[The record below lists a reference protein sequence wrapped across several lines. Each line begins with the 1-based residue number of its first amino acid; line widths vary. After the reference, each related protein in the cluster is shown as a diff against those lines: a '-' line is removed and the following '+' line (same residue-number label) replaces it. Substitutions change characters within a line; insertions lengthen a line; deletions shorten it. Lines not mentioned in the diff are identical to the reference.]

1 MRRTE
6 FLAELERL
14 LADLPEEERQAAIQY
29 YEDYFQDAGEEN
41 EQEAIRELGGP
52 EKVAATIRA
61 DYYGNEFHEEDY
73 EKKDYMMKQQEGSSD
88 GSGSSAEKGA
98 PWTSRRLKVL
108 LVVLIL
114 LTVVPGILGGL
125 WTAVCVVIGIVCA
138 AIGICAG
145 LVVGAAALMIAG
157 IAVTAAGIGLFFDV
171 LPMAMLVSGIGILIF
186 VVGLIAVAGAVKL
199 CAAVYPAMLRGF
211 VNLCRRPFH
220 RREV

>member
-29 YEDYFQDAGEEN
+29 YEDYLQDAGEEN
-41 EQEAIRELGGP
+41 EQEVIRELGGP

-61 DYYGNEFHEEDY
+61 DYYGNEFREEDY
-73 EKKDYMMKQQEGSSD
+73 EKKDYMTKQPAEDSD
-88 GSGSSAEKGA
+88 GSTGKQA

-114 LTVVPGILGGL
+114 LTVVPGILGGTG
-125 WTAVCVVIGIVCA
+125 TAVCVVIGVLCA
-138 AIGICAG
+138 LIGICAG

-171 LPMAMLVSGIGILIF
+171 LPMALLVCGIGILLF
-186 VVGLIAVAGAVKL
+186 VVGLIAVAAAVKL
-199 CAAVYPAMLRGF
+199 CAVVYPAMLRGF
-211 VNLCRRPFH
+211 VNLCRRSFQ
-220 RREV
+220 RREA

>member
-29 YEDYFQDAGEEN
+29 YEDYLQDAGEEN
-41 EQEAIRELGGP
+41 EQEVIRELGGP

-61 DYYGNEFHEEDY
+61 DYYGNEFREEDY
-73 EKKDYMMKQQEGSSD
+73 EKKDYMTKQPAEDSD
-88 GSGSSAEKGA
+88 GSTGKQA

-114 LTVVPGILGGL
+114 LTVL
-125 WTAVCVVIGIVCA
+125 CA
-138 AIGICAG
+138 FIGICAG

-171 LPMAMLVSGIGILIF
+171 LPMALLVCGIGILLF
-186 VVGLIAVAGAVKL
+186 VVGLIAVAAAVKL
-199 CAAVYPAMLRGF
+199 CAVVYPAMLRGF
-211 VNLCRRPFH
+211 VNLCRRPFQ
-220 RREV
+220 RREA

>member
-6 FLAELERL
+6 VLAELERL

-29 YEDYFQDAGEEN
+29 YEDYLQDAGEEN
-41 EQEAIRELGGP
+41 EQEVIRELGGP

-61 DYYGNEFHEEDY
+61 DYYGNEFREEDY
-73 EKKDYMMKQQEGSSD
+73 EKKDYMTKQPAEDSD
-88 GSGSSAEKGA
+88 GSTGKQA

-114 LTVVPGILGGL
+114 LTVVPGILGGIG
-125 WTAVCVVIGIVCA
+125 TAVCVVIGVLCA
-138 AIGICAG
+138 FIGICAG

-171 LPMAMLVSGIGILIF
+171 LPMALLVCGIGILLF
-186 VVGLIAVAGAVKL
+186 VVGLIAVAAAVKL
-199 CAAVYPAMLRGF
+199 CAVVYPAMLRGF
-211 VNLCRRPFH
+211 VNLCRRPFQ
-220 RREV
+220 RREA